1 MQVVQALH
9 SPLYRV
15 KPDALRSIRSCRCK
29 GPALQREAHANEVTL
44 SSESSI
50 GGIAVSKSHE
60 VEYCNLE
67 LRFDRRQIR
76 NFIKELIQEGYSLYW
91 NESEQQ
97 FIISIRTGRKLVKLK
112 FQRLGERYKIVGNYC
127 FKDEKLAE
135 LMEKMIGDT
144 RGHAVVKRFKD
155 RQILIEN
162 IMFGE
167 IIRLVEISGVEHK
180 ILFEKDQ
187 PVTVEEMIQ
196 AFRSKRADER
206 IPVLRFELDYELAVL
221 HEALQAGD
229 RAAVEA
235 SKRKLAE
242 LRREMLL
249 LEV

>member
-1 MQVVQALH
+1 M
-9 SPLYRV
+9 
-15 KPDALRSIRSCRCK
+15 
-29 GPALQREAHANEVTL
+29 
-44 SSESSI
+44 
-50 GGIAVSKSHE
+50 SKSHE

-76 NFIKELIQEGYSLYW
+76 NFIKTLIQEGYSLYW

-97 FIISIRTGRKLVKLK
+97 FIISIRTGRKLLKLK

-127 FKDEKLAE
+127 FRDERLVE

-167 IIRLVEISGVEHK
+167 TIRKVEISGVEHK
-180 ILFEKDQ
+180 VLYEKDHHIT
-187 PVTVEEMIQ
+187 PEGMIQ
-196 AFRSKRADER
+196 AFRSKRAEER
-206 IPVLRFELDYELAVL
+206 IPVLRLELDYELAVL
-221 HEALQAGD
+221 HDALQTGD
-229 RAAVEA
+229 LAAIEE
-235 SKRKLAE
+235 SKAKLTV
-242 LRREMLL
+242 LRQEMLL